1 METITVGVDGSPG
14 SIDALRWASHEA
26 ALRGAK
32 VRAVTVWEYSYAY
45 GGIEP
50 AFVIPPE
57 TLEQEARAALEA
69 AITSA
74 LPDPALAASV
84 ERVVSSGSPSKAMI
98 DESEHADLLVVGA
111 RGHGGF
117 LGLLLGSTSDQV
129 VKHARC
135 PVVVVRTP
143 TSP

>member
-1 METITVGVDGSPG
+1 METIVVGLDGSVG
-14 SIDALRWASHEA
+14 SIEALRWAANEA

-32 VRAVTVWEYSYAY
+32 LRAVIVWEYSYAY

-50 AFVIPPE
+50 AFMIAPQM
-57 TLEQEARAALEA
+57 LEEEARATLDA
-69 AITSA
+69 AITA
-74 LPDPALAASV
+74 GVTDPKVAEII
-84 ERVVSSGSPSKAMI
+84 ERVVKSGSPSRTMI

-117 LGLLLGSTSDQV
+117 MGLLLGSTSDQV
-129 VKHARC
+129 VKHAAC
-135 PVVVVRTP
+135 PVVVVRNP